1 MENNIQ
7 ESFDRLRAYCE
18 AEQYKGWD
26 PYDGL
31 NSKLAHALLPLK
43 HSAILRL
50 CIIQGFKRCPVNLRK
65 LALVPKQ
72 YNAKGI
78 GLFLQGYCN
87 LYKIAK
93 RKEGIE
99 SKTCKELAEKIREIA
114 DLLIS
119 LRSDTFLNHSNN
131 SNFSEPSPYHGACWG
146 YNFDWQARRL
156 FLFPAYTPTVV
167 ATNFCAT
174 ALLEAY
180 EVLKEGSSGLS
191 GSRGSIDIEKYKEVA
206 LSAAEFVMQ
215 DLHRYYPEEGNK
227 DKFLFSY
234 SKLPGNDT
242 VFNASLLGSRLLA
255 YCYKYTGKEEYL
267 EAARA
272 SVKACM
278 EGQAEDGSWVY
289 GLLPVQSWIDSFHT
303 GYNLDG
309 LIAYYENCIL
319 GKEGNLSNSSN
330 NSNSSNSEERMVR
343 EAIEKG
349 LKFYLE
355 NHFEKDGTPKYYHNK
370 MYPIDIHCPG
380 QLFVTLASLHK
391 FGENRE
397 LAEKVMQWVITNMQ
411 DKKGYF
417 YYQLKPGMSSKISYM
432 RWSNAFMFCA
442 MSYYLLAQ
450 SE

>member
-1 MENNIQ
+1 MQNNVQ
-7 ESFDRLRAYCE
+7 ESFDRLRSYCE
-18 AEQYKGWD
+18 AENYKGWD

-31 NSKLAHALLPLK
+31 NSKLAHAILPLK

-50 CIIQGFKRCPVNLRK
+50 CIIQGFKRCPVNLRR
-65 LALVPKQ
+65 LALVPKV

-78 GLFLQGYCN
+78 GLFLQGYVN
-87 LYKIAK
+87 LLRLERAK
-93 RKEGIE
+93 E
-99 SKTCKELAEKIREIA
+99 SNNPKVQKLEVKVREIA
-114 DLLIS
+114 DLLIT
-119 LRSDTFLNHSNN
+119 LK
-131 SNFSEPSPYHGACWG
+131 SEGDYHGACWG
-146 YNFDWQARRL
+146 YSFDWQARRL
-156 FLFPAYTPTVV
+156 FLFPKGTPTVV

-174 ALLEAY
+174 ALMEAY
-180 EVLKEGSSGLS
+180 EVLKESSDS
-191 GSRGSIDIEKYKEVA
+191 SISSSCSKYLDVA

-272 SVKACM
+272 SVKACV

-309 LIAYYENCIL
+309 LIAY
-319 GKEGNLSNSSN
+319 
-330 NSNSSNSEERMVR
+330 EEQTGDQQFHD
-343 EAIEKG
+343 AIEKG

-380 QLFVTLASLHK
+380 QLFVTLARLHK
-391 FGENRE
+391 FDENRE

-442 MSYYLLAQ
+442 MTYYLLPQ
-450 SE
+450 NGLSGSNRLNVSE